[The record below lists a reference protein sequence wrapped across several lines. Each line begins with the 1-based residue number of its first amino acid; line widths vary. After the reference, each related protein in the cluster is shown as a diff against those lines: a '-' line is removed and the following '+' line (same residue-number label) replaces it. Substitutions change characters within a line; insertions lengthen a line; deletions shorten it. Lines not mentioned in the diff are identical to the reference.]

1 MTTKLIGLFEQKYTF
16 AANMTK
22 KTNSKVIAH
31 LACFG
36 AYLIFG
42 FNIIIC
48 KGLSNSGLMS
58 AQLLFC
64 FRAIGASVLFWTLS
78 LFLKRE
84 KVAGKD
90 LFKIFLASIIGLY
103 MTQMFFL
110 EGIRHI
116 TPMDCTML
124 TTLSP
129 IFTMFI
135 AAIAIKEPITLKKA
149 GGVALSFCGVLFLVY
164 NSVHAE
170 GNIRQTEPFG
180 IVLILLNGLFW
191 AAYLGIFRSLIN
203 RYSVVTFMKWMFL
216 FSALVSVPFG
226 FSEMLSVDYSAIP
239 SLYIWELLYL
249 ILFSTFVAYFLIP
262 VGQKQLRPTVVSLYG
277 YVQPLL
283 ASVISVCNGMD
294 TVTWQKL
301 VAATA
306 MIGGAVLVN
315 LSRSRQTG

>member
-1 MTTKLIGLFEQKYTF
+1 MS
-16 AANMTK
+16 K
-22 KTNSKVIAH
+22 KNYSKIIAH
-31 LACFG
+31 LSCLG

-42 FNIIIC
+42 FNIIVC

-64 FRAIGASVLFWTLS
+64 FRAIGATLMFWTLS
-78 LFLKRE
+78 LFLPRE

-90 LFKIFLASIIGLY
+90 LLRIFLASMIGLY

-149 GGVALSFCGVLFLVY
+149 GGVALSFCGVLFLIY
-164 NSVHAE
+164 NSVHDA
-170 GNIRQTEPFG
+170 GNVRQTEPIG

-203 RYSVVTFMKWMFL
+203 KYSV
-216 FSALVSVPFG
+216 
-226 FSEMLSVDYSAIP
+226 
-239 SLYIWELLYL
+239 
-249 ILFSTFVAYFLIP
+249 
-262 VGQKQLRPTVVSLYG
+262 
-277 YVQPLL
+277 
-283 ASVISVCNGMD
+283 
-294 TVTWQKL
+294 
-301 VAATA
+301 
-306 MIGGAVLVN
+306 
-315 LSRSRQTG
+315 